1 MDSITYQMK
10 RDHFIRNQRPYR
22 IVEPGDL
29 LAAGENVYKIGGYEV
44 QVTPGVASEIDEFIG
59 VRRDQATAVQDTFGS
74 DGVRNL
80 RNYLAMSNSVQ
91 KAGKLALSADP
102 QRLMVTGATRLK
114 KEAIPA
120 DSFFDFLDFFMDK
133 NDYEPEQ
140 FYLPDEGHGGI
151 FVKLKPLAPQYHEI
165 TSGED
170 FMTNGLWFRWNLGE
184 VQAGNYFMRMV
195 CSNGAMVESERKIA
209 KVNSLDENIIRS
221 LLALPKNQGFMEH
234 NYNQLTSNAR
244 MAMNTAASLA
254 EVRKVAKLL
263 RRYGVDDQ
271 TIDDMAPFQQ
281 LSDYY
286 SSAGYDMKVYP
297 ANQAMSDMT
306 MWELFNRITWFAS
319 HSPEWSEEDNRRSG
333 LMIDSVKLLSQ
344 PRDIK
349 KYINVF

>member
-22 IVEPGDL
+22 TVEPGDL
-29 LAAGENVYKIGGYEV
+29 LAAGENVYKIGGNEV
-44 QVTPGVASEIDEFIG
+44 QVTPEVAAEIDEFIG
-59 VRRDQATAVQDTFGS
+59 IRRDQAVAVQDTFGS

-120 DSFFDFLDFFMDK
+120 DSFFDFLDFFMDR

-140 FYLPDEGHGGI
+140 FYLPDEGQGGI
-151 FVKLKPLAPQYHEI
+151 FVRLKPLAPKYHEI

-184 VQAGNYFMRMV
+184 VQAGNYFMRMI
-195 CSNGAMVESERKIA
+195 CTNGMMSESERKIA

-221 LLALPKNQGFMEH
+221 LLSLPQNHGFMEH

-271 TIDDMAPFQQ
+271 TIDDMAPFLQ

-286 SSAGYDMKVYP
+286 SSAGYDLKVYP

-319 HSPEWSEEDNRRSG
+319 HSPEWAEEDNRRSG
-333 LMIDSVKLLSQ
+333 LMIDSVRLLSQ